1 MREKEL
7 IFFMRKKIYI
17 ADSDRSILE
26 ALKIIL
32 DNAGYDTETTLNEN
46 RLLNYI
52 PAGLDLILLD
62 IQVSNSKGLIVC
74 KHLKSLDATRGIPI
88 IMISAVPEL
97 VKLAEE
103 AGAND
108 FLEKPFNIDRLLS
121 IVEKH
126 IGAS

>member
-1 MREKEL
+1 
-7 IFFMRKKIYI
+7 MRKKIYI